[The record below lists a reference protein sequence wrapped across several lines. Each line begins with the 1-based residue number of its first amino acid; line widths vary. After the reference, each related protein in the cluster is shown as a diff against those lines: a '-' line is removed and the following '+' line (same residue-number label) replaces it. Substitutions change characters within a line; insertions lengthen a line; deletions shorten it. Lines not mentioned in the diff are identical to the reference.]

1 MNLIWPIL
9 ISLSPSSLLPI
20 PVSAFE
26 VISSSLPTNWC
37 QYPRG
42 SIMFNFYFAPNAL
55 LCQLEPFEGFVFNK
69 IPSSSIILQIQSIFS
84 ILQIGFAES
93 NGC

>member
-1 MNLIWPIL
+1 MNLIIL
-9 ISLSPSSLLPI
+9 ISLSPSSPQSSF
-20 PVSAFE
+20 PFE

-42 SIMFNFYFAPNAL
+42 SKMISFYFAPNAL

-69 IPSSSIILQIQSIFS
+69 IPSSSIILRIRSIFS
-84 ILQIGFAES
+84 ILQIGFAEG